1 MQIHHHE
8 SRQFACGFA
17 SGLIYFYGL
26 WTKRKVD
33 DGVPV
38 ICNPKT
44 GRYET
49 LPYILRYR
57 RSSSFFGFD
66 PIDKQFK
73 VLFMGHPCCCDDHRI
88 MTLGTRGM
96 RWRKIKFSLR
106 VEIVSEGVCINGVLY
121 YLGDMWDYKE
131 VSEARSN
138 YVIVCFDVRSEKFKF
153 LYPESFCELINY
165 KGKLGVVYY
174 DDFTDDAIE
183 LRVWVLEDVKK
194 QEWSK
199 YSYTMRGD
207 KLFPHYCSV
216 VGVISTGEIVLSM
229 TDYTSKQPFYIYYF
243 NPERNTLRRVEIQ
256 GFGEYHK
263 PSEKPSRVYV
273 FLDDCSRFYTFVDHV
288 ENLNVSDPRLLKS
301 SIYAPYVYKEE
312 DEESEEEEY
321 DDEKNIFRRFYG
333 KKRRW
338 R

>member
-1 MQIHHHE
+1 
-8 SRQFACGFA
+8 
-17 SGLIYFYGL
+17 
-26 WTKRKVD
+26 
-33 DGVPV
+33 
-38 ICNPKT
+38 
-44 GRYET
+44 
-49 LPYILRYR
+49 
-57 RSSSFFGFD
+57 
-66 PIDKQFK
+66 
-73 VLFMGHPCCCDDHRI
+73 

-174 DDFTDDAIE
+174 DDLTDDAIE

-199 YSYTMRGD
+199 YSYTLRGD
-207 KLFPHYCSV
+207 KLFPHYSSV

-243 NPERNTLRRVEIQ
+243 NPERNTIRRVEIQ
-256 GFGEYHK
+256 GFGEYHLTK

-288 ENLNVSDPRLLKS
+288 ENLNVNDPRLLKCRSLWRQLRPPPNPTPLGNETAATTTTRPTEKLS
-301 SIYAPYVYKEE
+301 SVVETLLY
-312 DEESEEEEY
+312 SE
-321 DDEKNIFRRFYG
+321 KLFKLANKVMPFGPTNIEATVASEVRAVKVSFLLRNG
-333 KKRRW
+333 
-338 R
+338 